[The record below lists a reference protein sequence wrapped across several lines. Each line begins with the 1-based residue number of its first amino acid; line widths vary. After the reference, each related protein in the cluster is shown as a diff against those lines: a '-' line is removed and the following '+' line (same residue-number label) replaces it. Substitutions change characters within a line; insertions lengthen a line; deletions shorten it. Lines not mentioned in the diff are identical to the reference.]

1 MSDEALDRLW
11 AEAEERGRN
20 APGSISLMVASPG
33 RRTDIV
39 LRDLEPPVTPSRPLH
54 FRQGDV
60 LLLAVQGL
68 PDGADPERRSGRIVL
83 AEGEA
88 TGHAHAIAE
97 PDARAFTHEG
107 QRYLL
112 TKSIAQLVHEEH
124 APIEVP
130 PGTWRVV
137 IQREYEP
144 PVTATA
150 PAWRR
155 VVD

>member
-1 MSDEALDRLW
+1 MDRD
-11 AEAEERGRN
+11 N
-20 APGSISLMVASPG
+20 
-33 RRTDIV
+33 V
-39 LRDLEPPVTPSRPLH
+39 LPETPRPPLH

-60 LLLAVQGL
+60 LLLAVEGL
-68 PDGADPERRSGRIVL
+68 PEGAAPERRSDRIIL

-97 PDARAFTHEG
+97 PDARAFTHDG

-112 TKSIAQLVHEEH
+112 TKSIARLVHEEH

-130 PGTWRVV
+130 AGTWRVV
-137 IQREYEP
+137 IQREYAP
-144 PVTATA
+144 PVSVAA

-155 VVD
+155 VID

>member
-1 MSDEALDRLW
+1 MSTPQSPVPDQPVRVDPV
-11 AEAEERGRN
+11 
-20 APGSISLMVASPG
+20 PGI
-33 RRTDIV
+33 
-39 LRDLEPPVTPSRPLH
+39 PVH

-60 LLLAVQGL
+60 LLVAVQAI
-68 PDGADPERRSGRIVL
+68 PAGATPERRAGRIVL
-83 AEGEA
+83 AEGEV

-97 PDARAFTHEG
+97 LDARTFTHDG

-112 TKSIAQLVHEEH
+112 TRSIAQLVHEEH

-130 PGTWRVV
+130 EGSWRIV

-144 PVTATA
+144 PVA
-150 PAWRR
+150 PQARSWRQ